1 MTLEL
6 HGAVAMPVPLS
17 RSSRQLHSLAYALLK
32 ERIISNRYPG
42 GSHILEEQLAADLGI
57 SRTPLKEALVNLQAE
72 GLVRMIP
79 RRGVLVVPL
88 TATDVIEIYTVLE
101 ALEDLA
107 VRLIGDRE
115 DNRADI
121 KVLQDDVAVMQTSLR
136 QDDLDR
142 WAVADEHFHAQL
154 VAASGNSRLIRAAQT
169 LLTQSQRFRLFTLRL
184 RERPVKSTRNHADL
198 VKALKAGDVERA
210 RKIHAA
216 QKVGWRDDML
226 ALLAKFKITQI

>member
-1 MTLEL
+1 
-6 HGAVAMPVPLS
+6 
-17 RSSRQLHSLAYALLK
+17 
-32 ERIISNRYPG
+32 
-42 GSHILEEQLAADLGI
+42 
-57 SRTPLKEALVNLQAE
+57 
-72 GLVRMIP
+72 
-79 RRGVLVVPL
+79 
-88 TATDVIEIYTVLE
+88 
-101 ALEDLA
+101 
-107 VRLIGDRE
+107 
-115 DNRADI
+115 
-121 KVLQDDVAVMQTSLR
+121 
-136 QDDLDR
+136 
-142 WAVADEHFHAQL
+142 L

>member
-1 MTLEL
+1 LTLEL
-6 HGAVAMPVPLS
+6 HGAEAMPVPLS

-154 VAASGNSRLIRAAQT
+154 VAASGNSRLIRAART

-198 VKALKAGDVERA
+198 VKALRAGDVERA

>member
-6 HGAVAMPVPLS
+6 HGAEAMPVPLS

-184 RERPVKSTRNHADL
+184 RERPVKSTR
-198 VKALKAGDVERA
+198 
-210 RKIHAA
+210 
-216 QKVGWRDDML
+216 
-226 ALLAKFKITQI
+226 

>member
-6 HGAVAMPVPLS
+6 HGAEAMPVPLS
-17 RSSRQLHSLAYALLK
+17 RSARQLHSLAYALLK

-198 VKALKAGDVERA
+198 VKALKAGDLERA

>member
-6 HGAVAMPVPLS
+6 HGAEAMPVPLS

-121 KVLQDDVAVMQTSLR
+121 KVLQDDVAVMQASLR

-198 VKALKAGDVERA
+198 VKALRAGDVERA

>member
-1 MTLEL
+1 LTLEL

-121 KVLQDDVAVMQTSLR
+121 KTLQDDVAAMQAALR
-136 QDDLDR
+136 EDDLDR
-142 WAVADEHFHAQL
+142 WAVADERFHAQL

-198 VKALKAGDVERA
+198 VKALKAGDLERA

>member
-121 KVLQDDVAVMQTSLR
+121 KTLQDDVAAMQAALR
-136 QDDLDR
+136 EDDLDR
-142 WAVADEHFHAQL
+142 WAVADERFHAQL

-198 VKALKAGDVERA
+198 VKALKAGDLERA

>member
-1 MTLEL
+1 MTVQVHSAEVTAPPAQ
-6 HGAVAMPVPLS
+6 GA
-17 RSSRQLHSLAYALLK
+17 RHLHSLAYAQLK
-32 ERIISNRYPG
+32 GRIISNRYPG
-42 GSHILEEQLAADLGI
+42 GTHILEEQLAADLGI

-88 TATDVIEIYTVLE
+88 TADDIIEIYSVLE
-101 ALEDLA
+101 VLEDLA
-107 VRLIGDRE
+107 VRLIGQRE

-121 KVLQDDVAVMQTSLR
+121 KALQDDVATMQAALR

-142 WAVADEHFHAQL
+142 WAAADEHFHAQL
-154 VAASGNSRLIRAAQT
+154 VAASGNSRLIRAART

-184 RERPVKSTRNHADL
+184 RENPVKSTRNHADL
-198 VKALKAGDVERA
+198 VKALKAGDVGRA

-216 QKVGWRDDML
+216 QKVGWRGDML
-226 ALLAKFKITQI
+226 ALLAKFNITQI

>member
-1 MTLEL
+1 LTLEL
-6 HGAVAMPVPLS
+6 HGAEAMPVPLS